1 MKLSQYLKDH
11 RKTILLLIF
20 AVLSIQIL
28 LLVYS
33 IDPFIRLYILFIVPI
48 CYSIGAAMEYMRAKN
63 FYKEVQGKLEQLEDK
78 YLVVETIPASHFAEA
93 KILKE
98 VLQETN
104 KSMLEHVNLYK
115 QNQEE
120 YKEYIELWI
129 HEIKLP
135 LATSHMIIENNPS
148 AVTKSIEEELFE
160 MEDLVEQALF
170 YARSNTVE
178 KDYCIT
184 KTNLK
189 DMVYEVIKHNKQT
202 CIESKIRIQTD
213 EIDHK
218 IYTDPKWIQF
228 ILNQIVQNG
237 IKYRKTENAEIAF
250 IAKKN
255 KDNVVLKIQDNG
267 IGIKEAEIGRV
278 WDKGFTG
285 NNGRIGKKS
294 TGLGLYLCKK
304 LGDKLGLGLQIS
316 SKEGEGTTVEITFP
330 MDSHLE
336 MN

>member
-1 MKLSQYLKDH
+1 MKLSEYLKDR
-11 RKTILLLIF
+11 RKTILFLIC

-28 LLVYS
+28 LLVYQMD
-33 IDPFIRLYILFIVPI
+33 IIIRLYILLIVPV
-48 CYSIGAAMEYMRAKN
+48 CYGVGTAMEYLREKR
-63 FYKEVQGKLEQLEDK
+63 FYEDMLGKLEQLEEK
-78 YLVVETIPASHFAEA
+78 YLIVETVPTPQFLGARIM
-93 KILKE
+93 KD
-98 VLQETN
+98 VLRDTN
-104 KSMLEHVNLYK
+104 KSMLEHVNQYK

-148 AVTKSIEEELFE
+148 SVTKSIKEELLE
-160 MEDLVEQALF
+160 MEGLVEQALF

-189 DMVYEVIKHNKQT
+189 DMVHDVIKQNKQT
-202 CIESKIRIQTD
+202 CIESKIRIQT
-213 EIDHK
+213 ENIDQK

-228 ILNQIVQNG
+228 ILNQIVQNS
-237 IKYRKTENAEIAF
+237 IKYRKEADAEIAF

-255 KDNVVLKIQDNG
+255 KENVILQIRDNG
-267 IGIKEAEIGRV
+267 IGIREAEIGRV

-285 NNGRIGKKS
+285 SNGRIGKKS

-304 LGDKLGLGLQIS
+304 LGDKLGLGIQIF
-316 SKEGEGTTVEITFP
+316 SKESEGTSVEIAFP
-330 MDSHLE
+330 MDSHFE
-336 MN
+336 M

>member
-1 MKLSQYLKDH
+1 MNLMAYLKDR
-11 RKTILLLIF
+11 RKTIGFLLF
-20 AVLSIQIL
+20 AILSIQIL
-28 LLVYS
+28 LLVYP
-33 IDPFIRLYILFIVPI
+33 IHFMIRLYIFLAVPVCYFIGTI
-48 CYSIGAAMEYMRAKN
+48 WEYTRAKS
-63 FYKEVQGKLEQLEDK
+63 FYEDVQKKLELLEEK
-78 YLVVETIPASHFAEA
+78 FLLVETIPPTHFSDA

-98 VLQETN
+98 ILRETN

-148 AVTKSIEEELFE
+148 NVTKSIEEELFE
-160 MEDLVEQALF
+160 MEELVEQALF

-189 DMVYEVIKHNKQT
+189 DLVHEVIKHNKQT
-202 CIESKIRIQTD
+202 CIESKIRIQTE
-213 EIDHK
+213 EIDQK
-218 IYTDPKWIQF
+218 IYTDPKWAQF
-228 ILNQIVQNG
+228 ILNQIVQNSV
-237 IKYRKTENAEIAF
+237 KYRKEENAEISFLAR
-250 IAKKN
+250 KN
-255 KDNVVLKIQDNG
+255 KENVILQIRDNG
-267 IGIKEAEIGRV
+267 IGIRQAEIERI

-285 NNGRIGKKS
+285 SNGRTGKKS

-304 LGDKLGLGLQIS
+304 LCDKLRYRTGHYFQRRRRNDGRNY
-316 SKEGEGTTVEITFP
+316 FP
-330 MDSHLE
+330 
-336 MN
+336 NG